1 MLRQHTF
8 ASKKLQMYENAPK
21 FAWGVILHSAGADT
35 TFLLRSSNLCNLVF
49 VQQAVTQ
56 QLLHFNQPALTVFV
70 LPLNQSEPRSRQAV
84 YCSVYS
90 PAKVVVAAG
99 QGG

>member
-1 MLRQHTF
+1 
-8 ASKKLQMYENAPK
+8 
-21 FAWGVILHSAGADT
+21 LHSAGADT

-49 VQQAVTQ
+49 VQQVVTQ